1 MRLSILRVLFITMF
15 EPFAS
20 TGPSSHLRGLSQ
32 ALAKL
37 GCEIHIMVLSKKPGN
52 PILRD
57 VQLHYINTSYAS
69 FSRLP
74 ILKVVLLP
82 LVSVGKVIDRFCQV
96 HKIDIIHSSCAGF
109 GLDRTVD
116 IPSITTCHGTD
127 FGEFIT
133 LSKVPLSVMT
143 PNLIIEIISTML
155 GVFGS
160 HDKRAYGDK
169 TIAVSKAIKNE
180 LVNFIGLS
188 EEKIVPIHNGVD
200 ISSFTEFQKIKKT
213 NEQAILSVGR
223 FSWSKGHIFLIDAM
237 PAVLSEYPN
246 AKLWL
251 VGEFLPTRA
260 RVPLQQHIKKLG
272 IEKSVFFTGKVSTQ
286 RLNYLYHEAEVYVQ
300 PSLYEPF
307 GITVLEAMSMRK
319 PVIATNVGGIPEI
332 IKNDREGL
340 IVEPRNSLQLAE
352 AISQMLSDPSRRRTI
367 GNNARKRV
375 EEEFTWEK
383 NASKTL
389 ELYNHMI

>member
-1 MRLSILRVLFITMF
+1 MRLSILRVLFLTKF

-37 GCEIHIMVLSKKPGN
+37 GCEIHIMVLSKKQGN
-52 PILRD
+52 PILKG
-57 VQLHYINTSYAS
+57 VQLHCINTYYVS
-69 FSRLP
+69 FSRIP
-74 ILKVVLLP
+74 ILNVILLP
-82 LVSVGKVIDRFCQV
+82 LVSVGRVIDRFCKV
-96 HKIDIIHSSCAGF
+96 RKIDIIHSSCAGF

-133 LSKVPLSVMT
+133 LSKVPLSFMT
-143 PNLIIEIISTML
+143 PNLAIEIISTML

-160 HDKRAYGDK
+160 NDKRTYGDK

-180 LVNFIGLS
+180 LVSFCGLS
-188 EEKIVPIHNGVD
+188 EKKVVPIHNGVD
-200 ISSFTEFQKIKKT
+200 ISSFTEFQKEKKT
-213 NEQAILSVGR
+213 KEHTILSVGR
-223 FSWSKGHIFLIDAM
+223 FAWSKGHIFLIDAM
-237 PAVLSEYPN
+237 PAVLSEYPD

-260 RVPLQQHIKKLG
+260 SVPLQQHIKKLG
-272 IEKSVFFTGKVSTQ
+272 IEKSVFFTGKVSSK
-286 RLNYLYHEAEVYVQ
+286 RLNCFYQEAEVYVQ

-340 IVEPRNSLQLAE
+340 LVEPRNSLQLAE
-352 AISQMLSDPSRRRTI
+352 AISQMFSDPSRRRKI

-375 EEEFTWEK
+375 EKEFTWEK

-389 ELYNHMI
+389 ELYKYMI